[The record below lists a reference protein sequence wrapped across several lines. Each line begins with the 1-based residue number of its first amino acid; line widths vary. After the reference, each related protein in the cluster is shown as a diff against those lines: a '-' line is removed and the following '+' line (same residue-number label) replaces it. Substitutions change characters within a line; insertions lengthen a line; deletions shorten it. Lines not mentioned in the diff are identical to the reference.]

1 MELGLILAIS
11 GGALAVILAGIGSVL
26 GGYGRTSCSGS
37 CSRGSR

>member
-11 GGALAVILAGIGSVL
+11 GGALAVIGGIGSVL
-26 GGYGRTSCSGS
+26 GVAGRTSCSGS